1 MSKGLFK
8 FNLAEVA
15 ACEVA
20 SRPTPSGTWRMVP
33 AIGEFD
39 MINDPVV
46 HECSTIINP
55 MIVEGQLIGGIAQ
68 GLGGALFACVASNGP
83 FARPNILCLIYSAAR
98 TAAA

>member
-1 MSKGLFK
+1 
-8 FNLAEVA
+8 
-15 ACEVA
+15 
-20 SRPTPSGTWRMVP
+20 MVP

-68 GLGGALFACVASNGP
+68 GLGGALFACVA
-83 FARPNILCLIYSAAR
+83 LCLIYSAAR

>member
-1 MSKGLFK
+1 
-8 FNLAEVA
+8 
-15 ACEVA
+15 
-20 SRPTPSGTWRMVP
+20 MVP

-55 MIVEGQLIGGIAQ
+55 MIVEGQLIGGIAK